1 MYGAKGLVPLVGEE
15 AFSVSFLRPEEADL
29 PHGSHLQ
36 LVFPW
41 ITFLASF
48 RVFCSPGM
56 LEGVWVADSVLLEC
70 KQAEP

>member
-1 MYGAKGLVPLVGEE
+1 MHGAKDLVPLGREGT
-15 AFSVSFLRPEEADL
+15 FSVSFLRPEEAGL

-36 LVFPW
+36 LVLPWVTFP
-41 ITFLASF
+41 ASF
-48 RVFCSPGM
+48 RVFHSPGM